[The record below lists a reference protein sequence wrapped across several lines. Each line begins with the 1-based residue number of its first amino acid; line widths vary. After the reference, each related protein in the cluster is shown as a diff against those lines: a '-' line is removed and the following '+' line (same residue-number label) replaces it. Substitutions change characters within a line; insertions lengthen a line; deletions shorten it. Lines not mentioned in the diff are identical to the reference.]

1 VRRPR
6 FTNRLLEA
14 ADLCARKVARDVLH
28 HPDQPLAEELIGLAM
43 WLESLA
49 SWKREENSRQR
60 ERQNSRNKAL
70 RRDSNCPGGE

>member
-1 VRRPR
+1 MRRPR
-6 FTNRLLEA
+6 FPSRLLVA

-28 HPDQPLAEELIGLAM
+28 HPDQPHAEELIGLAM

-49 SWKREENSRQR
+49 TWKREENSRHR

-70 RRDSNCPGGE
+70 GRDSYCPGGE